1 MSGVKNV
8 LFNDDEMLAMVEDL
22 PSDNNENTDL
32 EDDDEVD
39 LLTIRSRIRAR
50 AQLNM
55 EPNEAVLQDQLED
68 LPGEEISDNRPGC
81 SHWKKNIRE
90 DEKHRQWKAK
100 DSVSQIPEFSL
111 PEGPVP
117 GLFESCVTTTDFF
130 VSFLEGALD
139 NIVYQSNLYAVQ
151 KNKVLDLKK
160 GELLAFIG
168 INFLM
173 GYHKLPSWRHFWS
186 ESQDLGVSLVGKAM
200 SRNRFDAILSNL
212 HVNDNSCIPKD
223 NKDRLFKLRP
233 LIEYLNEKFGTAY
246 HGTRQLSVDESMIL
260 FKGRSSMKQYNPMKP
275 VKRGYKLW
283 CLADQYGY
291 IKKFSIYQGKDEK
304 LENKYATYGL
314 GERVVLSL
322 TEKEWGKEKIIFFDN
337 YFSSVKLLEKLKN
350 ENTLACGTIRAN
362 RRGNPTNL
370 RDERKMKRGDFDYRS
385 STDGIS
391 FYKWKDT
398 KTVLLAS
405 NYHGNE
411 LTTVARRDKSGVQ
424 HEVSCP
430 TVVKDYNT
438 YMGGVDH
445 ADQLRAAYGLDRR
458 SKKWWHRLFWGMIE
472 ICFVNSFIVHGQ
484 MNEKISLLEYK
495 RCVTLGLLTQKDLP
509 VDKRSLSRKS
519 NNDEPAQCTKKR
531 RGKGESVSKD
541 VRLGNLGVH
550 WPKFVETRG
559 RCEVC
564 SINKIQSKPHSK
576 CSHCNIYLCCNDKK
590 NCFTLYHGINFGK

>member
-50 AQLNM
+50 AQFNM
-55 EPNEAVLQDQLED
+55 DPNEAVLQDQLED
-68 LPGEEISDNRPGC
+68 LPGEEILDNRPGC

-151 KNKVLDLKK
+151 KNKLLDLKK

-246 HGTRQLSVDESMIL
+246 HGRRQLSVDESMIL

-291 IKKFSIYQGKDEK
+291 IKKISIYQGKDEK

-322 TEKEWGKEKIIFFDN
+322 TEKEWGKEKIICFDN

-385 STDGIS
+385 STHGIS

-445 ADQLRAAYGLDRR
+445 ADQLRAAYGLDHR
-458 SKKWWHRLFWGMIE
+458 SKKWWHRLFWGIIE
-472 ICFVNSFIVHGQ
+472 ICFVNFFIVHGQ

-541 VRLGNLGVH
+541 VRLGNLAQRY
-550 WPKFVETRG
+550 F
-559 RCEVC
+559 
-564 SINKIQSKPHSK
+564 
-576 CSHCNIYLCCNDKK
+576 
-590 NCFTLYHGINFGK
+590 